1 MFRTIIW
8 ATDGYELADDALPL
22 VKELAL
28 AHDSAIIAVHVN
40 TLLAGRLGGAPLL
53 VEEPELKTKL
63 REQIAQLQ
71 AEGFEASLRVVTTSG
86 TVAQAIADVARNTE
100 ADVIV
105 VATHAYGFAG
115 TLLAGSVAK
124 ALVHESPCAV
134 LAVPPGVRQPTEAVR

>member
-28 AHDSAIIAVHVN
+28 AHDSAIVAVHVN

-53 VEEPELKTKL
+53 AEEPDLKTKL
-63 REQIAQLQ
+63 REQIAELQ
-71 AEGFEASLRVVTTSG
+71 ADGYVATLRVISTTG
-86 TVAQAIADVARNTE
+86 TAAQAIADVARDTA

-134 LAVPPGVRQPTEAVR
+134 LTVPPGVRHAAEALR